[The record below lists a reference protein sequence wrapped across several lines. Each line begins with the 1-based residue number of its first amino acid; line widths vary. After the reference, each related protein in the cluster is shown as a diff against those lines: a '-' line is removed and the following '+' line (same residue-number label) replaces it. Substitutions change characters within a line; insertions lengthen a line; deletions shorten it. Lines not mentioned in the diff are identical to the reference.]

1 MPTCLHPPHLIL
13 EIHQTADTDLKAR
26 SFQSILLS
34 DSKPAS
40 LPFGPQT
47 ALEQPRTAS
56 QRPMGRCG
64 GAGKEMPVSHVLY
77 PVSQPLTTSSLSIP
91 QHAMPA
97 PPLTARGVTR
107 WKPHSTGRQNPPRG
121 IPKHSCLSKNKK
133 SEASFLRALSPRV
146 DVKCRLYFHKCS
158 ARNLWSSSENLDL
171 I

>member
-13 EIHQTADTDLKAR
+13 EMHQRADAGLKAR
-26 SFQSILLS
+26 SFQSILHL

-47 ALEQPRTAS
+47 LLEQPGTAS
-56 QRPMGRCG
+56 QRPVGRCG

-77 PVSQPLTTSSLSIP
+77 PVSQPLTTSSHSIP
-91 QHAMPA
+91 
-97 PPLTARGVTR
+97 RGVTR
-107 WKPHSTGRQNPPRG
+107 WKPHGTGRQNPPQG

-133 SEASFLRALSPRV
+133 SEAGFLQALSPRV